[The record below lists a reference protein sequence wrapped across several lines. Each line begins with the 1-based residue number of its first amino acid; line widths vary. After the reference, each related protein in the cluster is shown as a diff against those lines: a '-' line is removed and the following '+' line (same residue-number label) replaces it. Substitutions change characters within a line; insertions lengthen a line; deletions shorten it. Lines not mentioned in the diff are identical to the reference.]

1 MSSHGAL
8 LRRLGVEQAM
18 LDGLWEYASSPRFSG
33 AERAALAAAVA
44 LTREPRGLPD
54 AVWEE
59 LRKHY
64 DDGEIVEIICSIG
77 LFNYFNRF
85 NNALQVEL
93 TPAPSG

>member
-8 LRRLGVEQAM
+8 LRRLGVEQEL
-18 LDGLWEYASSPRFSG
+18 LDDLWNFAASPRFSE

-44 LTREPRGLPD
+44 ITREPRGLPEP
-54 AVWEE
+54 VWEE

-64 DDGEIVEIICSIG
+64 DDGEIVEIVCSIG

-85 NNALQVEL
+85 NNALRVEL
-93 TPAPSG
+93 TK